1 MRTTLLILL
10 LLIGGCRDARPPQ
23 PTSEQSARLNEA
35 ENMLNAEEANEEE
48 PKTNASQPAAR
59 AP

>member
-10 LLIGGCRDARPPQ
+10 FLIGGCRDERPPQ

-35 ENMLNAEEANEEE
+35 ENMLNAEEADEGS
-48 PKTNASQPAAR
+48 KANASEPAAR
-59 AP
+59 TP